1 MESELNKAKSQGMND
16 TVQKALKN
24 VQFPASKQDL
34 VRVAQQNNVPDPI
47 VQKLRSLPGDK
58 YNGPQDVMK
67 AVQQLA

>member
-1 MESELNKAKSQGMND
+1 MKNDLNKATSQGMND

-34 VRVAQQNNVPDPI
+34 IRAAQQNNVPAPI
-47 VQKLRSLPGDK
+47 VDKLRSMPDNQYK
-58 YNGPQDVMK
+58 GPQDVMK

>member
-1 MESELNKAKSQGMND
+1 VENELNKAKSQGMND
-16 TVQKALKN
+16 NVQKALKN

-47 VQKLRSLPGDK
+47 VDK